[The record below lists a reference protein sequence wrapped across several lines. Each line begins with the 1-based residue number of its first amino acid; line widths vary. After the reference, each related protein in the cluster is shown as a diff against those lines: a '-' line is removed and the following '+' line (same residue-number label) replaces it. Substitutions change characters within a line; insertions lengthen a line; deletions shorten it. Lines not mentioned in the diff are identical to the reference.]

1 MFLPVYPTLDLS
13 DNEDG
18 HVFKPRGR
26 MKKDET
32 WNPKGD
38 ITHLDS
44 QIIHFKNVAMFA
56 YYMQRWQQEIC
67 LEKKVFGLVEKSG
80 LEIMVPQKILHI
92 NMVNSSD
99 YIHVIPEI
107 AV

>member
-1 MFLPVYPTLDLS
+1 MLEIGSFHLLDLKIIRNSKVVNLLERQIVFLFLPVYPTLDLS

-38 ITHLDS
+38 YIT
-44 QIIHFKNVAMFA
+44 
-56 YYMQRWQQEIC
+56 
-67 LEKKVFGLVEKSG
+67 
-80 LEIMVPQKILHI
+80 
-92 NMVNSSD
+92 
-99 YIHVIPEI
+99 YIDI
-107 AV
+107 

>member
-1 MFLPVYPTLDLS
+1 MVLLFLPVYPTLDLS

-38 ITHLDS
+38 IAHLNS
-44 QIIHFKNVAMFA
+44 QKIHLKNVIMFA
-56 YYMQRWQQEIC
+56 YYTQHRQQEYVSR
-67 LEKKVFGLVEKSG
+67 KGFGLVERVVWKSWFHKKYC
-80 LEIMVPQKILHI
+80 ISV
-92 NMVNSSD
+92 
-99 YIHVIPEI
+99 
-107 AV
+107 

>member
-1 MFLPVYPTLDLS
+1 MVFLFLPVYPTLDLS

-38 ITHLDS
+38 ITYLD
-44 QIIHFKNVAMFA
+44 V
-56 YYMQRWQQEIC
+56 
-67 LEKKVFGLVEKSG
+67 
-80 LEIMVPQKILHI
+80 
-92 NMVNSSD
+92 
-99 YIHVIPEI
+99 
-107 AV
+107 